1 MLTGVLNKIR
11 EERATRLY
19 DISYIREMV
28 EEDAIDDRFFY
39 LDDKT
44 CSDVDNVFK
53 EAVELL
59 NHINDDNS
67 FRAEEISR
75 ILNASRNIT
84 FDEMLGIDEIED

>member
-19 DISYIREMV
+19 DVTYIREMV
-28 EEDAIDDRFFY
+28 MEDAIEDRFFY
-39 LDDKT
+39 LDDKICEDIDT
-44 CSDVDNVFK
+44 MFK
-53 EAVELL
+53 EAAELVD
-59 NHINDDNS
+59 HIPDDNG

-75 ILNASRNIT
+75 ILNATRNIS